1 MGSGPGLNLRYF
13 CPLCLPVGGSG
24 AASGENNTLE
34 KPSNEM
40 ILTVSQLFVLN
51 FTLGMSLNININ
63 NTFIIFH
70 LTLILTLKL
79 KIQRCKVRQI
89 G

>member
-40 ILTVSQLFVLN
+40 NDFDC
-51 FTLGMSLNININ
+51 FT
-63 NTFIIFH
+63 IIC
-70 LTLILTLKL
+70 T
-79 KIQRCKVRQI
+79 
-89 G
+89 